1 MNYNRSG
8 FFHSLSLKTKKILL
22 IVLLFFISIFLVFS
36 NFNNS
41 FFAKG
46 ARIVTSDHA
55 YYLSSLIIS
64 PVNMLIKGYER
75 VDLIKSIYE
84 ENQSLKQS
92 QLNESISFQEIVSMK
107 LKIQKYE
114 NLINLFDE
122 SDYSYISTRIITKL
136 QNNYINTVILN
147 SGKNNNI
154 IAGMPILGFK
164 GLLGFVD
171 RVNNKTSVGIL
182 LSDINSRVPVSISA
196 YDFQGILVGQNHN
209 SPIIE
214 FAKNKELIKV
224 GDRVSTSGKGGIFPP
239 YIIIGEISE
248 VKKNS
253 IKVNLLED
261 LTQLTHVRLIKF
273 N

>member
-1 MNYNRSG
+1 
-8 FFHSLSLKTKKILL
+8 
-22 IVLLFFISIFLVFS
+22 
-36 NFNNS
+36 
-41 FFAKG
+41 
-46 ARIVTSDHA
+46 
-55 YYLSSLIIS
+55 
-64 PVNMLIKGYER
+64 
-75 VDLIKSIYE
+75 
-84 ENQSLKQS
+84 
-92 QLNESISFQEIVSMK
+92 
-107 LKIQKYE
+107 
-114 NLINLFDE
+114 
-122 SDYSYISTRIITKL
+122 
-136 QNNYINTVILN
+136 
-147 SGKNNNI
+147 
-154 IAGMPILGFK
+154 MPILGFK

-196 YDFQGILVGQNHN
+196 SDFQGIMVGQNHN

-224 GDRVSTSGKGGIFPP
+224 GDKVSTSGKGGIFPP

-253 IKVNLLED
+253 IKVSLLED